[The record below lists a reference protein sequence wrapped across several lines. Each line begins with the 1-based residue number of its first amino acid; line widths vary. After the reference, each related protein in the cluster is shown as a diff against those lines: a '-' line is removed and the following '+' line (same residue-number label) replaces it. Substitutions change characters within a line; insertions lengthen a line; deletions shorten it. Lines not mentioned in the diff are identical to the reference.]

1 MWSQWL
7 GSLLASLLVT
17 WLALLVALW
26 ILKPDQRR
34 LSEAVRLLPDVI
46 RLITRLARDETIP
59 IRVRARLWAVLG
71 YLAFPIDLVTDFI
84 TIIGYADDAII
95 VTITLR
101 SVVRKAGIDK
111 VAEHWPGT
119 PEGLDSLRRL
129 TRI

>member
-71 YLAFPIDLVTDFI
+71 YLAFPIDLVPDFI
-84 TIIGYADDAII
+84 PIIGYADDAII
-95 VTITLR
+95 VTMTLR